1 MIFECGHWL
10 LLQFLF
16 FFGPREVATHFWNS
30 LADLQAFELFQWYRL
45 LTALQ
50 NDDKRR
56 VVQLSLT
63 GCCTLTKNHWAQTQ
77 THLLLSIE

>member
-1 MIFECGHWL
+1 MIFDCGHWL

-30 LADLQAFELFQWYRL
+30 LALQAFELFQWYRL

-63 GCCTLTKNHWAQTQ
+63 GC
-77 THLLLSIE
+77 